1 MRAQDGEES
10 GEREQRKV
18 TWIGTGLDLHYN
30 EPKSTSQKSFQT
42 AESQCLVKSR
52 ASEVFDEMIKSIHAQ
67 PQTTCRIRL
76 TWVILS
82 LFYFTVVLCTF
93 LDLWKPP
100 ESFIHASITWI
111 VLHSAALVDWK
122 YLEGRDC
129 LISEI
134 GNSQRNCS
142 VIANLFKDNTYV
154 PPRALSLSSHRPTG
168 SWGIH
173 SWLKASLKHW
183 SQGFQFHVYLSCND
197 QTLAVHTCCGLTY
210 SFSTLQCCKSNRYSK
225 LHEIFNTL
233 L

>member
-1 MRAQDGEES
+1 MGPKAS
-10 GEREQRKV
+10 ARKV
-18 TWIGTGLDLHYN
+18 SKQQKASVWSKAGL
-30 EPKSTSQKSFQT
+30 QK
-42 AESQCLVKSR
+42 CLMR
-52 ASEVFDEMIKSIHAQ
+52 WLNQYMPN
-67 PQTTCRIRL
+67 PQTTCRICL
-76 TWVILS
+76 SWVILS
-82 LFYFTVVLCTF
+82 LFYFTVVLCTC

-100 ESFIHASITWI
+100 ESFIHARITWI
-111 VLHSAALVDWK
+111 VLHSDASVDWK

-154 PPRALSLSSHRPTG
+154 PPRALSLSSNRPTG

-183 SQGFQFHVYLSCND
+183 NQGFQFHVYLSCND
-197 QTLAVHTCCGLTY
+197 QTQAVHTCCGLTY
-210 SFSTLQCCKSNRYSK
+210 SFSTLQCCKSDRYSK